1 MDRFNLYVPNF
12 LPKAEYFGKGHT
24 ACMGCGL
31 ALGVRLVYK
40 VIGERIKKGKWEV
53 PWKLG
58 VLGVKTESGEA
69 KGTSLLRIDKG
80 NGGGG
85 KATIC
90 FDYEGV
96 NDLGVIKKH
105 IPMLA
110 VAEDFDYVGTASI
123 GYPFDLIDKV
133 KTAMES
139 KGESFLHILCPCP
152 ANWGFDAD
160 STVKAGRLAVE
171 SNAYPLYEVV
181 KGVYRVTVE
190 IPKPRKIEDYIN
202 FQGRFKK
209 AGEEEVK
216 QISQAVAKEFQ
227 KIKEKV

>member
-1 MDRFNLYVPNF
+1 MDRFSVYVRNF
-12 LPKAEYFGKGHT
+12 LPRAEHFGKGHS

-31 ALGVRLVYK
+31 ALGVRLLYK
-40 VIGERIKKGKWEV
+40 VIGEQIKKGKWEV
-53 PWKLG
+53 PWKPG
-58 VLGVKTESGEA
+58 MFGVKTESGEA

-80 NGGGG
+80 RKGEGNL
-85 KATIC
+85 TIC

-96 NDLGVIKKH
+96 NDPEVIKKH
-105 IPMLA
+105 IPSLA

-139 KGESFLHILCPCP
+139 KGESFLHILSPCP
-152 ANWGFDAD
+152 TNWEFDPD

-181 KGVYRVTVE
+181 KGTYRVTVE
-190 IPKPRKIEDYIN
+190 IPKPRKVEDYIK

-209 AGEEEVK
+209 INEDEMK
-216 QISQAVAKEFQ
+216 QISQTAAKEFQ
-227 KIKEKV
+227 RIKEKV

>member
-1 MDRFNLYVPNF
+1 MDRFSLYIPNF
-12 LPKAEYFGKGHT
+12 LPQAEYFGKGHT

-31 ALGVRLVYK
+31 AIGIRLVYK
-40 VIGERIKKGKWEV
+40 VIGENIKKGKWDI
-53 PWKLG
+53 PWKIG
-58 VLGVKTESGEA
+58 IFGVKGENEEA
-69 KGTSLLRIDKG
+69 KGTSLFQIDKG
-80 NGGGG
+80 DG
-85 KATIC
+85 KFTIC

-105 IPMLA
+105 IPTLA

-133 KTAMES
+133 KRAMES

-152 ANWGFDAD
+152 TNWGFDPDA
-160 STVKAGRLAVE
+160 TIKVGRQAVE
-171 SNAYPLYEVV
+171 SNVYPLYEVV
-181 KGVYRVTVE
+181 KGIYRVTIE
-190 IPKPRKIEDYIN
+190 IPKPRKVEEYLK

-209 AGEEEVK
+209 AKEEEVK
-216 QISQAVAKEFQ
+216 QVSQTVAKEFQ